1 LVGNSDKTIFRIATL
16 SESSIIG
23 ANIFD
28 NKESGGRDG
37 GASDENS
44 SAVPDGIVMVILIL
58 SLE

>member
-1 LVGNSDKTIFRIATL
+1 MVFCIATL

-37 GASDENS
+37 GSSDENGS
-44 SAVPDGIVMVILIL
+44 VVPDGIVMVILIL

>member
-1 LVGNSDKTIFRIATL
+1 MIFRIATL

-44 SAVPDGIVMVILIL
+44 SVVPDGIVMVILIL